1 MDMNKSILSKVL
13 QYDIPERIL
22 LVEDIWDSIAQ
33 CPEAIP
39 VTDSQLKELDRRL
52 EAYHR
57 NPKLGS
63 PWDVVKKRIKK
74 STK

>member
-1 MDMNKSILSKVL
+1 MKKSILSKVL
-13 QYDIPERIL
+13 QYEIPERIL

-33 CPEAIP
+33 CPEALS
-39 VTDSQLKELDRRL
+39 VTDSQLKELDNRL

-57 NPKLGS
+57 DPKSGS
-63 PWDVVKKRIKK
+63 LWDVVKKRIKK

>member
-1 MDMNKSILSKVL
+1 MKKSILSKVL
-13 QYDIPERIL
+13 QYDIFERIL

-52 EAYHR
+52 EAHHR
-57 NPKLGS
+57 NPKSGS
-63 PWDVVKKRIKK
+63 PWDVVKKRIKE

>member
-1 MDMNKSILSKVL
+1 MKKSILSKVL

-39 VTDSQLKELDRRL
+39 VTDSQLNELDRRL
-52 EAYHR
+52 KAYHR
-57 NPKLGS
+57 NPKSGS

>member
-1 MDMNKSILSKVL
+1 MRKSILSKVL
-13 QYDIPERIL
+13 QYGIPERIL

-39 VTDSQLKELDRRL
+39 VTDSQLKELDQRL

-57 NPKLGS
+57 NPKAGS
-63 PWDVVKKRIKK
+63 PWYVVKKRIKK

>member
-1 MDMNKSILSKVL
+1 MKKSILSKVL

-52 EAYHR
+52 DAYHR
-57 NPKLGS
+57 NPKSGS
-63 PWDVVKKRIKK
+63 PWDAVKKRIKK

>member
-1 MDMNKSILSKVL
+1 MKKSILSKVL

-39 VTDSQLKELDRRL
+39 VTDSQLNELDRRL

-57 NPKLGS
+57 NPESGS

-74 STK
+74 LTN

>member
-1 MDMNKSILSKVL
+1 MRKSILSKVL

-33 CPEAIP
+33 CPEALS
-39 VTDSQLKELDRRL
+39 VTDSQLKELDSRL

-57 NPKLGS
+57 DPKSGS